1 VNIVLPLITPAITIC
16 LFLMLSWA
24 TKIFDVI
31 FSLTKG
37 GPFNSTE
44 AFALNIYYEAFQFNN
59 YGLGAAKAI
68 LFFIVVGAFTLAQVS
83 FTKRLE
89 IEA

>member
-1 VNIVLPLITPAITIC
+1 
-16 LFLMLSWA
+16 MLSWS
-24 TKIFDVI
+24 TKIFDVL

-37 GPFNSTE
+37 GPYKSTE
-44 AFALNIYYEAFQFNN
+44 SFALNIYYEAFQYNK
-59 YGLGAAKAI
+59 YGLGSAKAI
-68 LFFIVVGAFTLAQVS
+68 LFFVVVGVITLVQVS